1 MPLEAAAAAQSTA
14 SEEFHASQVTTIS
27 AGHAVHDTYTSFL
40 PALLPVFIERLAL
53 SNTQAGLLTVFREAP
68 SLFQPLIGHLADRTN
83 LRTLVILTPAVSA
96 TVMSLLGLAP
106 AYFLLII
113 MLLVVGLSSATL
125 HAVAPVIAGRFS
137 GKSLGRGMGFWMVG
151 GEMGRTLGP
160 VVIVSAIQWMGLNRT
175 PWLMLGGWLASAL
188 LFVRLRNVEMQ
199 TSVPTALPWRQALRV
214 MRPLLIP
221 LAGISLARAF
231 MLSALTTYLPIF
243 LTQEGSALWFAG
255 VSLSVLEIAGVAGAL
270 FGGSWSDR
278 VGRRRILF
286 LSLLITP
293 LAMFVFLAV
302 GGWARFP
309 LLLLLGFTALST
321 TPVFM
326 ALVQESYPENRS
338 LANGVYM
345 ALSFTV
351 TSLAAVALGA
361 FSDFFGMRQAFV
373 LSAVVALLGLPV
385 LAALPMVRK

>member
-1 MPLEAAAAAQSTA
+1 MSVEAAAAAQSTA

>member
-27 AGHAVHDTYTSFL
+27 AAHAVHDTYTSFL